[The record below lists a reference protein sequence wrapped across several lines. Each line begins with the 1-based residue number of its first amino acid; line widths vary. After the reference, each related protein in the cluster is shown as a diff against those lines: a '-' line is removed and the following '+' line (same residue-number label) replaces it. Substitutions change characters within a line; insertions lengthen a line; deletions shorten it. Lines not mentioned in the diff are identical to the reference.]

1 MRGSDC
7 NEEYTDDEDDEEG
20 YSGSKEHQLLPSF
33 LLPEDFDTTEA
44 EKLADKIIEG
54 LNVKHRNDLRWVKTI
69 YKMTFSQV
77 FPEILNKFNRT
88 FKKHD
93 IDK

>member
-1 MRGSDC
+1 MRGSYC

-20 YSGSKEHQLLPSF
+20 YSCSKEYQLLPSF

-54 LNVKHRNDLRWVKTI
+54 LNDRNTTNYYRWPKMI
-69 YKMTFSQV
+69 YKMTFRRV
-77 FPEILNKFNRT
+77 FPEILIKF
-88 FKKHD
+88 
-93 IDK
+93 